1 MFGKALGNGYAI
13 TAVLGKK
20 KIMDSAQNTFIS
32 STFWTERSGYIAALK
47 TLEIMEREKSW
58 EKITNIGYKIQT
70 IWKELAHD
78 NKIPIK
84 IFGIPALSKFKLDIQ
99 NSTAYKTLFT
109 QEMLKRGFLASNIF
123 YSSISHNDQVINN
136 YRDACGEVFK
146 IIKECRNNNNLNNTL
161 QTSESV
167 SDFKRLN

>member
-1 MFGKALGNGYAI
+1 MAMFGKALGNGYAI

-20 KIMDSAQNTFIS
+20 KIMDFAQNTFIS

-58 EKITNIGYKIQT
+58 EKITNIGSKIEA

-78 NKIPIK
+78 NNIPIK
-84 IFGIPALSKFKLDIQ
+84 IFGIPALSKFRLDIQ

-109 QEMLKRGFLASNIF
+109 QEMLKEFFSHRIF
-123 YSSISHNDQVINN
+123 FI
-136 YRDACGEVFK
+136 
-146 IIKECRNNNNLNNTL
+146 L
-161 QTSESV
+161 QLVTMIM
-167 SDFKRLN
+167 